1 MEQAK
6 YDVFISYRRARG
18 AYQAQALRAG
28 LENKQCS
35 VFMDTLKIEGVDF
48 EKKLLLEISEYNNFV
63 VVISKD
69 CFPHY
74 GNGRDYFLCEIAM
87 AFRLGK
93 NVILVYYDDMKYED
107 IKEYLYGIVGFQN
120 HIAITYHND
129 DPEGSVNQII
139 SFLKT
144 KEEVLKERFES
155 LLEER
160 TTSWKELI
168 KLGTFMEKVK
178 YDVFISYSRKDYVD
192 EQGIVIPG
200 NEVSK
205 IKDALT
211 EAGISYWFDEE
222 GIYFGDKFTE
232 KIPES
237 IEASQIFLFL
247 STKNACTSSWTSR
260 EIACADMYG
269 KIILPVRIDKTPYN
283 RKVMLRIADLS
294 YIDYGKDPEKGRQ
307 EIVTSIKAHLE
318 EIKVAKEQRIA
329 NEKRRQ
335 EELELQRQREVEE
348 KKRQEK
354 IAKIETEIDELESKR
369 TEYKKAVSLAQA
381 DLDACEA
388 KIQKL
393 QNKLQELREPK
404 KKAETEEKRNQKKTD
419 AKELLFTVGET
430 SFKMIRVEG
439 GNMGAFYIGETQ
451 VTQALWQAV
460 MGNNPSHFEGLDHPV
475 ERVSWNDICGKDGT
489 GTDQNCFIYKL
500 NQKTGH
506 TFRLPKEAEWEYA
519 ALGGNK
525 SKGYA
530 YAGGDDIDKIAW
542 YWKNSGDC
550 YLKGSDEDWN
560 NDKIVKNNGKTHP
573 VKQLSPNELGVYD
586 MSGNVWE
593 WCEDIYE
600 PSDSSRVLRG
610 GSWFSHVGGCRVSGR
625 SYSDPSRMSNI
636 IGLRLVFPW

>member
-6 YDVFISYRRARG
+6 YDVFIIYRHESG
-18 AYQAQALRAG
+18 TYQAQALRAD
-28 LENKQCS
+28 LENNHCS
-35 VFMDTLKIEGVDF
+35 VFMDTCKIEGGDF
-48 EKKLLLEISEYNNFV
+48 EKKLLLRISEYSNFV

-69 CFPHY
+69 CFSYY

-93 NVILVYYDDMKYED
+93 NVIPVYYDDMKYED
-107 IKEYLYGIVGFQN
+107 TKEYLYGIVGFQN

-129 DPEGSVNQII
+129 DPEGSVNRII

-160 TTSWKELI
+160 TTSRKEHI

-211 EAGISYWFDEE
+211 GAGISYWFDEE

-237 IEASQIFLFL
+237 IEASHIFLFL
-247 STKNACTSSWTSR
+247 STKNACASPWTSR
-260 EIACADMYG
+260 EIACADEYN
-269 KIILPVRIDKTPYN
+269 KYIIPVRIDRTPYN
-283 RKVMLRIADLS
+283 KRVMFRIADLS
-294 YIDYGKDPEKGRQ
+294 YIDYGKNPEKGRQ
-307 EIVTSIKAHLE
+307 EIVNSIKTHLE
-318 EIKVAKEQRIA
+318 KIKVEGEERLAE
-329 NEKRRQ
+329 EKRKQ
-335 EELELQRQREVEE
+335 EELERQRKRLEEE
-348 KKRQEK
+348 KKRLEK
-354 IAKIETEIDELESKR
+354 IAKIETEIDELESKK

-381 DLDACEA
+381 DLEACEF

-393 QNKLQELREPK
+393 QKKLQELREQQIHEQK
-404 KKAETEEKRNQKKTD
+404 RKEEEIKAAEEKRCEEESRN
-419 AKELLFTVGET
+419 KERIFTVGDV

-439 GNMGAFYIGETQ
+439 GNMGTFYIGENQ

-460 MGNNPSHFEGLDHPV
+460 MGDNPSWFEGQDYPV
-475 ERVSWNDICGKDGT
+475 ERVSWNDICGEDGT
-489 GTDQNCFIYKL
+489 RADPNCFLYKL
-500 NQKTGH
+500 NQKTGKN
-506 TFRLPKEAEWEYA
+506 FRLPKEAEWEYA
-519 ALGGNK
+519 AKGGNK
-525 SKGYA
+525 SKNYL
-530 YAGGDDIDKIAW
+530 YAGSNKIVEVAW
-542 YWKNSGDC
+542 YWKNSEG
-550 YLKGSDEDWN
+550 LA
-560 NDKIVKNNGKTHP
+560 HP
-573 VKQLSPNELGVYD
+573 VKKKSPNELGIYD

-593 WCEDIYE
+593 WCEDLPE
-600 PSDSSRVLRG
+600 TSGSFRVLCG
-610 GSWFSHVGGCRVSGR
+610 GSYVSDARECRVSNRISIDPNGR
-625 SYSDPSRMSNI
+625 LSD
-636 IGLRLVFPW
+636 IGFRLVLPL